1 MPNVRKNIVTFADEF
16 HALKSTIYAI
26 IVEAL
31 EPDMVR
37 RKRKYVVW
45 EIGLVMSREQLLEL
59 EDVKRS
65 LLVQAYRMKQ
75 EHPHMSPVGMEM
87 EMYSALMA
95 EVKEITARIQ
105 RSAEA

>member
-1 MPNVRKNIVTFADEF
+1 MLNVRKNIVTFADEF

-26 IVEAL
+26 IVEVRL
-31 EPDMVR
+31 RDIVR
-37 RKRKYVVW
+37 RKRSKVY
-45 EIGLVMSREQLLEL
+45 GRLVMSREQLLEL

-75 EHPHMSPVGMEM
+75 EHPHMSPVGIEM

-95 EVKEITARIQ
+95 EVKEITTRIQ
-105 RSAEA
+105 MSAEA